1 MNLLALATDYDGT
14 IAQDGEVKSDTLAG
28 LRKFAESGRRLILIT
43 GRELKDLLHVFP
55 DIEIFD
61 RVIAEN
67 GALLYCPQTRET
79 RLLTEPAPQELVA
92 ALRQRG
98 VTPLAVGECVI
109 ATWRPQEG
117 TVLEVIRELGIE
129 RQITFNKGA
138 VMLLPSGVTKA
149 SGLTAAL
156 NELELSALNVVA
168 IGDAENDLPFLEMC
182 QCSAAVAN
190 ALDAVKQRVDIV
202 MASSRGAGVVQLID
216 QILRDDLP
224 TA

>member
-1 MNLLALATDYDGT
+1 MNVLALATDYDGT
-14 IAQDGEVKSDTLAG
+14 IADDGQVKDETLAG
-28 LRKFAESGRRLILIT
+28 LRKFAGSGRRLILIT
-43 GRELKDLLHVFP
+43 GRELKDLLRVFP

-67 GALLYCPQTRET
+67 GAVLYCPQTRET
-79 RLLTEPAPQELVA
+79 RLLTEPAPQELVS
-92 ALRQRG
+92 ALRERG
-98 VTPLAVGECVI
+98 VIPLAVGECVI
-109 ATWRPQEG
+109 ATWHPQEG

-138 VMLLPSGVTKA
+138 VMVLPGGVNKA
-149 SGLTAAL
+149 SGLIAAL

-182 QCSAAVAN
+182 QCSVAVAN

-202 MASSRGAGVVQLID
+202 MGSSRGAGVVQLVD
-216 QILRDDLP
+216 QILRDD
-224 TA
+224 